1 MTSTRPQQVD
11 VGSLDVPQLLDVRKQ
26 LELEL
31 KQFATMFG
39 QLKLAQSRFQSCLE
53 SVDEIRP
60 ENQDKTT
67 LVPLTASLYVPG
79 RLADPDKV
87 IVDIGTGYFVEKT
100 RAEAR
105 SLYQDKV
112 NYVVKNMEQL
122 QETIHRKQDNLRVV
136 GELLQV
142 KLLRGEKGSS
152 EN

>member
-1 MTSTRPQQVD
+1 M
-11 VGSLDVPQLLDVRKQ
+11 
-26 LELEL
+26 
-31 KQFATMFG
+31 
-39 QLKLAQSRFQSCLE
+39 
-53 SVDEIRP
+53 
-60 ENQDKTT
+60 
-67 LVPLTASLYVPG
+67 PG

-87 IVDIGTGYFVEKT
+87 IVDIGTGYFVEKVRHSPVLPQT

-142 KLLRGEKGSS
+142 VRTNGRAQSHSRNFSVARKARRKTSAMYTKVFVDCRPIAQLVTQDASCSPDGRFGRRWKRR
-152 EN
+152 